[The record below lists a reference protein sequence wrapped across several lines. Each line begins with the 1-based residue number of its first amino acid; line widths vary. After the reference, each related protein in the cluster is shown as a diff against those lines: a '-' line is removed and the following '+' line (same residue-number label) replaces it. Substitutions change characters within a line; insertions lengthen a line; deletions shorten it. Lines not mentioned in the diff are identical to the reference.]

1 MMTQTV
7 RVAAGQFGSVLADV
21 ATNVE
26 HTLRTMREAREQGI
40 ELLVLPE
47 CGLTGY
53 VLESREEVLAVALDR
68 DATEVA
74 RIAAEAEA
82 LGLHVVVGFLE
93 RAGDDVFNTAVLLG
107 PGGLRADYR
116 KTHLPYLGA
125 DRFVTP
131 GENEPVIVTTPL
143 GVVGLSICYDLR
155 FPEWARCL
163 ALGGADIIANPTN
176 WPEPAQ
182 RVAELYTRVRA
193 AENHVFVIAANRG
206 DEERGVP
213 FIGRSQ
219 VIDPVGT
226 VLASSERG
234 DEMVVADIVPAA
246 ARDKDIEVPEVDFAI
261 SLFGGRRPH
270 LYDALTRVVPGP
282 DAPGESTRPPQAA
295 IGAAAP
301 DHHLTERA

>member
-1 MMTQTV
+1 MSSPTPVPATL
-7 RVAAGQFGSVLADV
+7 RVAAGQFGSVLGDV
-21 ATNVE
+21 TANVE
-26 HTLRTMREAREQGI
+26 STMEAMRTARARGI
-40 ELLVLPE
+40 DLLVLPE

-53 VLESREEVLAVALDR
+53 VFHTREEVRKVALDR
-68 DATEVA
+68 DAPEIARVA
-74 RIAAEAEA
+74 A
-82 LGLHVVVGFLE
+82 LADDLDLIVVLGFLE
-93 RAGDDVFNTAVLLG
+93 AAGDDVFNTATLLQ
-107 PGGLRADYR
+107 PGGRRADYR
-116 KTHLPYLGA
+116 KTHLPSLGA

-131 GENEPVIVTTPL
+131 GENEPVLVETSF

-163 ALGGADIIANPTN
+163 ALGGADIIVNPTN

-219 VIDPVGT
+219 IIDPVGT

-234 DEMVVADIVPAA
+234 DALVVADIDPLT
-246 ARDKDIEVPEVDFAI
+246 ARNKDISVPEADFAI

-270 LYDALTRVVPGP
+270 LYDALTRVATDDDVP
-282 DAPGESTRPPQAA
+282 
-295 IGAAAP
+295 AAP
-301 DHHLTERA
+301 VPASTELHPNGKV